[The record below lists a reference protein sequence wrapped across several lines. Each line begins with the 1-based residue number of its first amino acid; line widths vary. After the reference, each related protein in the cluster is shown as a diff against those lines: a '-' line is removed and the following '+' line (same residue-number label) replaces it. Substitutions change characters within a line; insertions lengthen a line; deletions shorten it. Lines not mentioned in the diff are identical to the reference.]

1 MLMKARLTKLFT
13 VLTILTLGITNVWGD
28 ETYKL
33 FYGATKDVNG
43 TTLNSEDFFT
53 TLTSTEASNTV
64 EGTTYTVRLGYFGG
78 GVEPNAYNKNTNRF
92 VRYDVKTTS
101 VEIEVVAVAKNK
113 NRTVKIGYV
122 KEPGSSTTASDF
134 SSNAL
139 GSLTLSTANVGAKSE
154 KISFT
159 TAVNASIIVSASS
172 SATDISIIQ
181 VTVTEKGTPLPK
193 PGDEGYAFRFQ
204 QGTSTS
210 AGAGGRHGGG
220 KAVEIPYEGGKF
232 VCCLNSE
239 HTAGTGLPAK
249 ISTKGTHYIKFT
261 TAAYS
266 QVNVS
271 VGGTNAY
278 YISDSKNPSSGTT
291 YTTDASVE
299 IDAGTWY
306 IVPNGSDVTIKK
318 ISFESAT
325 PAATYDA
332 TFANGGHGTAPADAT
347 GVSSVTLTEI
357 TGVDGWK
364 NTGWT
369 ADVATKVGTTDKAA
383 GATLNIGDV
392 VTLLENTTFTAQW
405 ANKYTV
411 TYDKNGGTGTMAD
424 TYNEIVACT
433 FTAPDG
439 KAFKEWNTQA
449 DGNGTTYAVGATVTT
464 DLNLFAIWKAAPTVL
479 YSLTV
484 TNSSQVNLDNGGATH
499 DLAADATIVGGG
511 AYMQND
517 HASSAQTILKSTS
530 LRFKAGTVTL
540 VMTLNTAL
548 KEGDTIKATG
558 LNQSGICFGV
568 TFNREEN
575 LANALGSDAS
585 YFIVPA
591 EFEGETTL
599 YAWRIAGSE
608 TTCSS
613 IQIIRPVKYTVNFAA
628 GTGASGTM
636 AAKEY
641 PAGAEVTLPE
651 CTFTAPTDQEFDT
664 WTSSDVTITAG
675 KFTMPANDVTITA
688 TWKAEATKYD
698 ITYYPGANGSGSIAA
713 GKKTHDV
720 AYVLSSERFT
730 RTGYLQTGWAT
741 TDGGAQ
747 AYALGGTYTE
757 NADLNLYPVWTE
769 LDTYVAP
776 FECATSA
783 PAGWTFANA
792 GSHGASD
799 ATVDYECQFGSTCPA
814 TGDSKNDNYIAFAKS
829 PDVYAT
835 YDLGIATT
843 VAAVTGIFYVGSSS
857 ARTFTIDYIGADEST
872 VLHTITVNHPA
883 SSNWGVNNVNET
895 AVIDNVRYIKVK
907 GMASNQSWIIMS
919 AFSVSYIET
928 RTKYDVTFA
937 AGTGASG
944 SMDALH
950 YIEGAEVVL
959 PACTF
964 TAPTDMEFDAWTS
977 SDVTITDGKFTMPA
991 KNVTVT
997 ATWKDAV
1004 TRFTV
1009 TFETNG
1015 GSSID
1020 DQEVEING
1028 HPAAVDDPT
1037 KDNYVF
1043 VGWYNNSD
1051 LADEHAVADIT
1062 ALTITEDIT
1071 LYAKWALDLQVTKI
1085 VFSNGFDAFINDNTV
1100 TAYYMDGEAAPTI
1113 ESYEANANVKTT
1125 DGVLIEGSKLVLVG
1139 TDDSRKE
1146 YNFTLD
1152 AVAPMTSF
1160 DKQTFDGSET
1170 YIKGGSGFAAERG
1183 WKFQKNADDGR
1194 IPKGLTRLYVFLGG
1208 GADKATFKSYAKR
1221 AVHVYVN
1228 NVLVSSVTELPSNA
1242 EFDIPLDPNDA
1253 TNMIAFIS
1261 NQTGGD
1267 AGIFDVKLNE
1277 HTISSDAT
1285 LGALTVNGDAVTLV
1299 DGVFEYDVELAYGTS
1314 SAPTIVATA
1323 NDAGAVATV
1332 VSCTL
1337 SGATIE
1343 VVPESG
1349 ASDKKTY
1356 TLTFTVSRYPK
1367 IIIWDGATMSAVAT
1381 SPDASGLEWAV
1392 TGFGSIANYSV
1403 SLDGKDYVKCLPSGG
1418 NGGAARNISLT
1429 IPDGYVGRVTIVFGS
1444 HSDDERGMFI
1454 GKTATKTLDETS
1466 ILTLYSPGRT
1476 SLVKGTSL
1484 WSGGTY
1490 YINPMASVD
1499 FYEITVELTPGY
1511 ARTDMLGA
1519 GVLGTI
1525 CVDHNVAINE
1535 AFGASFYELAGKEAT
1550 YGKIVFEEII
1560 AGELEAGKPYVFQA
1574 EGNLIAL
1581 LYGSTSV
1588 SAPVNTGALKGTFTG
1603 ELFTAEQAAEKDIYF
1618 FRDHALWSAKETGLQ
1633 VLANRAWLEMGDVNP
1648 ITNPNP
1654 APGRRRITLGVNGT
1668 NVATGL
1674 EDLEVGEAP
1683 MKVMMNGQLF
1693 ILRGEKIYDATGRLV
1708 K

>member
-13 VLTILTLGITNVWGD
+13 LLTILTLGIGNAWAIEPTI
-28 ETYKL
+28 
-33 FYGATKDVNG
+33 
-43 TTLNSEDFFT
+43 S
-53 TLTSTEASNTV
+53 
-64 EGTTYTVRLGYFGG
+64 FG
-78 GVEPNAYNKNTNRF
+78 
-92 VRYDVKTTS
+92 TTS
-101 VEIEVVAVAKNK
+101 VTTTSFLTSYTTEGVTISSDRSYSSNCVELGSTPSSYTSYYVEILSSTYAIDSIHVLMSGNGSNK
-113 NRTVKIGYV
+113 NLRAPMFGW
-122 KEPGSSTTASDF
+122 
-134 SSNAL
+134 
-139 GSLTLSTANVGAKSE
+139 
-154 KISFT
+154 
-159 TAVNASIIVSASS
+159 
-172 SATDISIIQ
+172 
-181 VTVTEKGTPLPK
+181 
-193 PGDEGYAFRFQ
+193 
-204 QGTSTS
+204 
-210 AGAGGRHGGG
+210 
-220 KAVEIPYEGGKF
+220 
-232 VCCLNSE
+232 
-239 HTAGTGLPAK
+239 
-249 ISTKGTHYIKFT
+249 
-261 TAAYS
+261 
-266 QVNVS
+266 
-271 VGGTNAY
+271 
-278 YISDSKNPSSGTT
+278 
-291 YTTDASVE
+291 ASV
-299 IDAGTWY
+299 A
-306 IVPNGSDVTIKK
+306 NN
-318 ISFESAT
+318 AT
-325 PAATYDA
+325 AATYDFPEA
-332 TFANGGHGTAPADAT
+332 QVTTGNGYSYAKWFKYDLTNASVKCARIYRSVKNVSSTTPAYTGSSTALGNGQTIKIYGMKIYLHLNMVTLDLNGGSYASTPSGWTYDDVTDKYTVSVFDGDLTLPEPSYPGNTFAGWKNKNSEDVSYSPTIAITQDTVLTAQWAASGATESSITYTNTKGATPVSTLPTTYYEGTGVASFSALTDVADFHFTGWSPASIAADAT
-347 GVSSVTLTEI
+347 GDQTIEAQWVDSYNVTFSAGEGSGAVPDAFQKWEGATFNLPAQGSMTHA
-357 TGVDGWK
+357 TKVFDGWK
-364 NTGWT
+364 
-369 ADVATKVGTTDKAA
+369 
-383 GATLNIGDV
+383 
-392 VTLLENTTFTAQW
+392 
-405 ANKYTV
+405 AN
-411 TYDKNGGTGTMAD
+411 GTGDKLAADAEYTMGNAAV
-424 TYNEIVACT
+424 EFVA
-433 FTAPDG
+433 
-439 KAFKEWNTQA
+439 Q
-449 DGNGTTYAVGATVTT
+449 
-464 DLNLFAIWKAAPTVL
+464 WKAAPIVL

-651 CTFTAPTDQEFDT
+651 CTFTAPTNKEFDA
-664 WTSSDVTITAG
+664 WVSDDVTITAG
-675 KFTMPANDVTITA
+675 KFTMPANDVTIKA

-730 RTGYLQTGWAT
+730 RAGYLQTGWAT
-741 TDGGAQ
+741 TDGGAK
-747 AYALGGTYTE
+747 AYDLGATYTANE
-757 NADLNLYPVWTE
+757 ALDLYPVWTE

-783 PAGWTFANA
+783 PAGWTFSNDGFDADNK
-792 GSHGASD
+792 
-799 ATVDYECQFGSTCPA
+799 ATVASVCTFVDNGITTPKTT
-814 TGDSKNDNYIAFAKS
+814 TGDGTSDDDVAFAKNT
-829 PDVYAT
+829 DAIAT

-843 VAAVTGIFYVGSSS
+843 VAALNVTLNGGSSG
-857 ARTFTIDYIGADEST
+857 AFNETIEYIGADGTT
-872 VLHTITVNHPA
+872 VKKEYTNSLSA
-883 SSNWGVNNVNET
+883 GNWKDNVINKTDIVE
-895 AVIDNVRYIKVK
+895 DVRYIRIH
-907 GMASNQSWIIMS
+907 GASKWVVMKD
-919 AFSVSYIET
+919 FSVQYIET

-964 TAPTDMEFDAWTS
+964 TAPTDKEFDVWTS

-1020 DQEVEING
+1020 AQEVEING

-1085 VFSNGFDAFINDNTV
+1085 VFSNGFDAFINGNTV

-1160 DKQTFDGSET
+1160 DKQTFDGTET

-1285 LGALTVNGDAVTLV
+1285 LGALTVNGDAVALV

-1332 VSCTL
+1332 TSCTL

-1349 ASDKKTY
+1349 AGDKKTY

-1418 NGGAARNISLT
+1418 NGGATRNISLT

-1574 EGNLIAL
+1574 EGNIIAL